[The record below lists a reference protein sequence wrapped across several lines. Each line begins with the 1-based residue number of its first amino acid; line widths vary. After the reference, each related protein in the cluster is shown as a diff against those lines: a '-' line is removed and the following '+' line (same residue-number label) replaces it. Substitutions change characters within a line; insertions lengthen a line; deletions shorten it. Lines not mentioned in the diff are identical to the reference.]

1 MWKIFIY
8 FASENLDIY
17 WDFFYN
23 AVKCGNEMG
32 HEFMK
37 KLICIMVLVC
47 SCCFAGC
54 SGSVSSIGEDF
65 CDALFGGKYEEAA
78 SMMSGAM
85 RSDMGEDEA
94 ASLLKSVE
102 EQCGTYESA
111 RYVASETANDYTFV
125 TVELQ
130 CAEGKLQAVVCLD
143 DDRVAG
149 MQLYSDS
156 GETLEESDATADS
169 ATAAAFVNALFAEDY
184 ETAGSMM
191 PDLERAYLSSEKRGS
206 QWKQSG
212 RTDMRV
218 SYLRPAFFCDFCNDH
233 CRGYY
238 STNPLKRQIR

>member
-1 MWKIFIY
+1 
-8 FASENLDIY
+8 
-17 WDFFYN
+17 
-23 AVKCGNEMG
+23 MG

-191 PDLERAYLSSEKRGS
+191 SDELALTMDQEACAALVEEAGAAYGSFSEVGAISVVGNIAYINVVFENKSVIFSANFDAEGNIDGFSSLGEG
-206 QWKQSG
+206 
-212 RTDMRV
+212 
-218 SYLRPAFFCDFCNDH
+218 
-233 CRGYY
+233 
-238 STNPLKRQIR
+238 